1 MLVVFNCILAE
12 LVNIMTTITESIE
25 FDFCT
30 ISVRTDGIIE
40 QRFAKEDP
48 YEITVEVLEGFIDA
62 IKSLYKGKQ
71 RCILVIPGLY
81 GSITAEARKMSIQD
95 ENPNTIAIG
104 LIIES
109 LSQRLLSKFY
119 FKINKVPYPVQ
130 FFKSEIESTFWLHEQ
145 NKIHLLKNQAG

>member
-1 MLVVFNCILAE
+1 MA
-12 LVNIMTTITESIE
+12 TITESIE
-25 FDFCT
+25 LDFCT
-30 ISVRTDGIIE
+30 ISLRSDGIVE
-40 QRFAKEDP
+40 QRFAREDP
-48 YEITVEVLEGFIDA
+48 YEITAGVLQEFIDA
-62 IKSLYKGKQ
+62 IKTLCKGKQ

-95 ENPNTIAIG
+95 EDSNTIAIG

-130 FFKSEIESTFWLHEQ
+130 FFKSEIETVVWLQDQQETWKTDKQ
-145 NKIHLLKNQAG
+145 LG

>member
-30 ISVRTDGIIE
+30 ISLRSDGIIE
-40 QRFAKEDP
+40 QRFSKEDP
-48 YEITVEVLEGFIDA
+48 FEITVEVLEGFIDA

-130 FFKSEIESTFWLHEQ
+130 FFKSEIEATLWLHQQ
-145 NKIHLLKNQAG
+145 NKLYLLKNLVV

>member
-1 MLVVFNCILAE
+1 
-12 LVNIMTTITESIE
+12 MTTIIESIE

-30 ISVRTDGIIE
+30 ISLRSDGIIE

-95 ENPNTIAIG
+95 ENSNTIAIG

-130 FFKSEIESTFWLHEQ
+130 FFKSEIESTLWLHEQ

>member
-30 ISVRTDGIIE
+30 ISLRSDGIIE

-95 ENPNTIAIG
+95 ENSNTIAIG

>member
-1 MLVVFNCILAE
+1 MLV
-12 LVNIMTTITESIE
+12 TIIESIE

-30 ISVRTDGIIE
+30 ISLRSDGIIE

-48 YEITVEVLEGFIDA
+48 YEITEEVLEGFIDA

-81 GSITAEARKMSIQD
+81 GSITAEARKISIQE
-95 ENPNTIAIG
+95 ENSNTIAIG

-119 FKINKVPYPVQ
+119 FKINKIPYPIQ
-130 FFKSEIESTFWLHEQ
+130 FFRNEIEATLWLHEQ
-145 NKIHLLKNQAG
+145 NKIHLLKTQVG

>member
-1 MLVVFNCILAE
+1 MA
-12 LVNIMTTITESIE
+12 TIIESIE

-30 ISVRTDGIIE
+30 ISLRSDGIVE
-40 QRFAKEDP
+40 QRFAKNDP
-48 YEITVEVLEGFIDA
+48 YEITAEVLQEFIDA
-62 IKSLYKGKQ
+62 IKSLSKGKP
-71 RCILVIPGLY
+71 RCILSIPGLY
-81 GSITAEARKMSIQD
+81 GSITTEARKVSIQ
-95 ENPNTIAIG
+95 EGNSNTIAIG

-130 FFKSEIESTFWLHEQ
+130 FFKSEIETTLWLHKQ

>member
-30 ISVRTDGIIE
+30 ISLRSDGIIE

-95 ENPNTIAIG
+95 ENSNTIAIG

-130 FFKSEIESTFWLHEQ
+130 FFKSEIESTLWLHEQ

>member
-1 MLVVFNCILAE
+1 LYISLHIYNIL
-12 LVNIMTTITESIE
+12 TTIIESIE

-30 ISVRTDGIIE
+30 ISLRSDGIIE
-40 QRFAKEDP
+40 QRFSKEDP
-48 YEITVEVLEGFIDA
+48 FEITVEVLEGFIDA

-130 FFKSEIESTFWLHEQ
+130 FFKSEIEATLWLHQQ
-145 NKIHLLKNQAG
+145 NKLYLLKNLVV

>member
-1 MLVVFNCILAE
+1 
-12 LVNIMTTITESIE
+12 MTTITESIE

-30 ISVRTDGIIE
+30 ISLRSDGIIE

-48 YEITVEVLEGFIDA
+48 YEITAEVLQEFIDA
-62 IKSLYKGKQ
+62 IKTLCKGKQ

-95 ENPNTIAIG
+95 EDSNTIAIG

-130 FFKSEIESTFWLHEQ
+130 FFKSEIEATLWLHEK
-145 NKIHLLKNQAG
+145 NRISLLKPQVV

>member
-1 MLVVFNCILAE
+1 V
-12 LVNIMTTITESIE
+12 TIIESIE

-30 ISVRTDGIIE
+30 ISLRSDGIIE

-95 ENPNTIAIG
+95 ENSNTIAIG

-130 FFKSEIESTFWLHEQ
+130 FFKSEIESTLWLHEQ
-145 NKIHLLKNQAG
+145 NKIHLLKTQVG

>member
-30 ISVRTDGIIE
+30 ISLRSDGIIE

-48 YEITVEVLEGFIDA
+48 YEITEEVLEGFIDA

-95 ENPNTIAIG
+95 ENSNTIAIG

>member
-1 MLVVFNCILAE
+1 
-12 LVNIMTTITESIE
+12 MTTITESIE

-30 ISVRTDGIIE
+30 ISLRSDGIIE

-95 ENPNTIAIG
+95 ENSNTIAIG